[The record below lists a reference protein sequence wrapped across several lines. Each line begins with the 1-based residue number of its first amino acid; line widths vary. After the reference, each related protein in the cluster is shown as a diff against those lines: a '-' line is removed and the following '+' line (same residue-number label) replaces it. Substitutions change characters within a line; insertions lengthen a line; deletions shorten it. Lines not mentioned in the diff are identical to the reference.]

1 MDEHNIFYV
10 PAGSMGGAAVHIKG
24 SRLAHIKGALRKRK
38 GESIHLTDGTGC
50 LYEAKIDSLTRS
62 SLSAKIVHKR
72 MMPRRYD
79 VDITL
84 AFAPLKGMR
93 NEMIIE
99 KGTELG
105 VVRFVLFPS
114 RRSVVRNMSSQK
126 IVRFMKIAQSAM
138 TQSQQY
144 YLPEIMHVQTIDD
157 LFIRDNSYDKM
168 YVAEPSGM
176 KAMPT
181 GGKRILLLIGPEG
194 GFTES
199 ELDSFLGRGVQTM
212 YLGSARL
219 RSETAAIV
227 GITKILLAAG
237 QI

>member
-10 PAGSMGGAAVHIKG
+10 PAGSLAGAAVLIKG
-24 SRLAHIKGALRKRK
+24 SQLAHIKGALRKRK
-38 GESIHLTDGTGC
+38 GERIYLTDGRGC
-50 LYEAKIDSLTRS
+50 LYEAEINSLTRS
-62 SLSAKIVHKR
+62 SMSARILHKR
-72 MMPRRYD
+72 MMPRKYD

-105 VVRFVLFPS
+105 VARFVLFPS
-114 RRSVVRNMSSQK
+114 LRSVVRNMSSRK
-126 IVRFMKIAQSAM
+126 IVRFTKIAQGAM

-144 YLPEIMHVQTIDD
+144 YLPEITYAKSIDD
-157 LFIRDNSYDKM
+157 LFVRDVSYDQM
-168 YVAEPSGM
+168 YVAEPSGTRVL
-176 KAMPT
+176 PT

-194 GFTES
+194 GFAES

-212 YLGSARL
+212 YLGPARL
-219 RSETAAIV
+219 RSETAAIA
-227 GITKILLAAG
+227 GITRILLAAG

>member
-10 PAGSMGGAAVHIKG
+10 PAGSINGATVHIKG

-38 GESIHLTDGTGC
+38 GESIYLADGRGC
-50 LYEAKIDSLTRS
+50 LYEAEIDSLTRS
-62 SLSAKIVHKR
+62 SLSAKILHKR
-72 MMPRRYD
+72 MMPRKYD
-79 VDITL
+79 VNITL

-105 VVRFVLFPS
+105 VARFLLFPS

-126 IVRFMKIAQSAM
+126 IVRFTKIAQSAM

-144 YLPEIMHVQTIDD
+144 YMPEIMYVQTIDD
-157 LFIRDNSYDKM
+157 LFVRDVSYDQM

-176 KAMPT
+176 RVLPT
-181 GGKRILLLIGPEG
+181 EGKRILLLIGPEG

-199 ELDSFLGRGVQTM
+199 ELESFLGRGVQTM

-227 GITKILLAAG
+227 GITKIMLSNG